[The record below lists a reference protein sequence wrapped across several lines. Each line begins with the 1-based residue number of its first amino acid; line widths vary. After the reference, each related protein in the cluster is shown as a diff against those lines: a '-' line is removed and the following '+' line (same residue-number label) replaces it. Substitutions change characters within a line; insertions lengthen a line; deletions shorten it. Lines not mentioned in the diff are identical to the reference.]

1 MIPFLRAR
9 KGARAIQ
16 RFAFI
21 VGCLLF
27 IGSAERG
34 WALDPNR
41 SFAQYHSGPD
51 RPGAELDLVAE
62 DLVRD
67 SDGFLW
73 LATTRGLA
81 RFDGSQL
88 RFYRVGQ
95 YPELGSNAPQ
105 RLILDSRG
113 RLFVLSA
120 AGISRRTTAGF
131 EIVASAKTI
140 GRPRTLLEAPDGTL
154 WIGSSRGLWRLTS
167 AGIEREPG
175 TQGLSI
181 YSLAWFD
188 SALWA
193 GARGQ
198 VLGLRAGGEMLRY
211 PLPAELGR
219 SRVNAFEQFRSRLW
233 AGTDA
238 GVVRFEQG
246 VFELDERDYFRGRRI
261 RSLVADRDGN
271 LWFAG
276 FDTFAR
282 LYPDGR
288 FETPELG
295 PSSASVTRLYEDP
308 DGFLWLASSRDGL
321 RWFADSGFR
330 RINQIQ
336 GSAIGPVTA
345 LARDAQG
352 GSWVGTNHGI
362 ARIVGADPAPNDLP
376 AELLEADVVS
386 LLTDSSGRLWAG
398 RRDGRLS
405 VLTED
410 GVQSIDTGV
419 DGRVVAML
427 EGPGE
432 VMWLGTTDGLVRWYA
447 GEPRPVPALQDQRI
461 TALFFDASGRLWVGS
476 NRGLFRESDD
486 GFVAE
491 SLSDSDRSLAVSSV
505 TQLGSGEILIATRD
519 HGIFLGP
526 GAGWQ
531 HVDESA
537 GLPTEPLLHVE
548 VRGDNLWLVTA
559 GGLFKGV
566 LQWELPENRP
576 LVAAQPV
583 LAGRPEF
590 TGVPYTA
597 CCASES
603 SVAAQLVGALLYV
616 ATQDG
621 VVVIDPDAARREQ
634 MPPRPYVERVR
645 LADGTSP
652 EFSQGLR
659 LDSTVREFSI
669 DYSAIQMRHG
679 PDVRFRYRLNGFSD
693 SWVDADTDRTARFS
707 NVSAGDFTFE
717 LQAAIAPDQWSPF
730 VAEVGISR
738 KPAFTETGFFRLL
751 LVVLVGLLA
760 WLGAWLRLRWLQHQH
775 ARLEGAIADRTQQ
788 LDDLNQRLSDANQD
802 LQKVSVT
809 DALTGLHNRR
819 YLDGLDRASWAK
831 RQERSGAL
839 LLADLDFFKRINDS
853 FGHVAGDSILRQ
865 FADVLRTHTRTTDLV
880 ARWGGEEFLIVAPGE
895 EAQVTEM
902 LQRICVAVASHSFS
916 LPGGKQVR
924 VTCSVGA
931 VQFPLTKRDGEPDS
945 LYTLLDCADAAL
957 YAVKRHGR
965 DGWALVATSQWGSD
979 LPQEGYSEVLSG
991 LVASGAVRWVTSH
1004 NGITPDIE
1012 ETTVTPLRA
1021 RES

>member
-1 MIPFLRAR
+1 MLKFSLTVR
-9 KGARAIQ
+9 GVTAI
-16 RFAFI
+16 RSVGFI
-21 VGCLLF
+21 VGFFLLF
-27 IGSAERG
+27 GFSEGG

-51 RPGAELDLVAE
+51 RPGTKLDLVAQ
-62 DLVRD
+62 DLIRD
-67 SDGFLW
+67 GDGFLW

-88 RFYRVGQ
+88 KFFRVGQ

-105 RLILDSRG
+105 RLMLDSRG
-113 RLFVLSA
+113 QLFVASA
-120 AGISRRTTAGF
+120 AGISRRSGERF
-131 EIVASAKTI
+131 ELVVTAKTI
-140 GRPRTLLEAPDGTL
+140 GRPRAMLEAPDGTI
-154 WIGSSRGLWRLTS
+154 WIGSSRGLWRLTD
-167 AGIEREPG
+167 AGLERDPNTE
-175 TQGLSI
+175 GLSI

-211 PLPAELGR
+211 PLPTELGR
-219 SRVNAFEQFRSRLW
+219 SRVNAFEQYRSRLW

-246 VFELDERDYFRGRRI
+246 VFELAEHEYLRGRRI
-261 RSLVADRDGN
+261 QSLVADRDGN

-282 LYPDGR
+282 LFPDGQ

-295 PSSASVTRLYEDP
+295 SSGSPVTRLYEDP

-321 RWFADSGFR
+321 RWFVDAGFR
-330 RINQIQ
+330 RITHD
-336 GSAIGPVTA
+336 GDLAIGPVTA

-362 ARIVGADPAPNDLP
+362 ARIVGSGPAPSELP
-376 AELLEADVVS
+376 PELRQVNVVS
-386 LLTDSSGRLWAG
+386 LLTDSSGRLWVG
-398 RRDGRLS
+398 QRDGRLS
-405 VLTED
+405 VSTND
-410 GVQSIDTGV
+410 GVQNIRTGV
-419 DGRVVAML
+419 NGRVVAML

-447 GEPRPVPALQDQRI
+447 GEPQPIPALQDQRI

-476 NRGLFRESDD
+476 SRGLFRENED
-486 GFVAE
+486 GFVPE
-491 SLSDSDRSLAVSSV
+491 SLAADRAVAVSSI
-505 TQLGSGEILIATRD
+505 TQIGSGEMLVATRD

-526 GAGWQ
+526 GDGWQ
-531 HVDESA
+531 RLDESA
-537 GLPTEPLLHVE
+537 GVPAEPLLHVE
-548 VRGDNLWLVTA
+548 VRGENLWLVTA

-566 LQWELPENRP
+566 LQWQLPDNRP
-576 LVAAQPV
+576 FVTVQPV

-590 TGVPYTA
+590 TGVPYTM

-603 SVAAQLVGALLYV
+603 AVAAQLVGASLHV

-621 VVVIDPDAARREQ
+621 VVVIDPEAARREQ
-634 MPPRPYVERVR
+634 MPPKPYIEAVR
-645 LADGTSP
+645 LADGTAPSFA
-652 EFSQGLR
+652 EGLR
-659 LDSTVREFSI
+659 FESDVREFAV

-679 PDVRFRYRLNGFSD
+679 PGIRFRHRLKGFSEG
-693 SWVDADTDRTARFS
+693 WVDAGTDRTAHFS
-707 NVSAGDFTFE
+707 NLSAGEFTFE
-717 LQAAIAPDQWSPF
+717 LQAAVEPGDWSPF
-730 VAEVGISR
+730 VAEFAVVRTPG
-738 KPAFTETGFFRLL
+738 FTETGFFGL
-751 LVVLVGLLA
+751 LVAVLVGLLA
-760 WLGAWLRLRWLQHQH
+760 WLGAWLRLRWLSYQQ
-775 ARLEGAIADRTQQ
+775 ARLEGAIANRTQQ
-788 LDDLNQRLSDANQD
+788 LDDLNQQLSDANQD
-802 LQKVSVT
+802 LKKVSIT

-865 FADVLRTHTRTTDLV
+865 FADVLRAHTRTTDLV

-895 EAQVTEM
+895 ESQVTEM
-902 LQRICVAVASHSFS
+902 LQRICVAVASHPFS
-916 LPGGKQVR
+916 VPGGKQVR
-924 VTCSVGA
+924 VTCSIGA
-931 VQFPLTKRDGEPDS
+931 VQFPLTKRDGEADS

-965 DGWALVATSQWGSD
+965 DGWALVANSQWGSD
-979 LPQEGYSEVLSG
+979 LPAEGYSEVLAG

-1021 RES
+1021 REN